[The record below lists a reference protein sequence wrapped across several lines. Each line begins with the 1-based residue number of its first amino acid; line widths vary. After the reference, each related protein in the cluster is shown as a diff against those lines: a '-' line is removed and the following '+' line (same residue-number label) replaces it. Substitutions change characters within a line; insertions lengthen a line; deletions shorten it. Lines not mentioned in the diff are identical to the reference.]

1 MKNVVGVIFPYFR
14 DTALC
19 VENKLLLIE
28 HNNGRLLYSE
38 FDGKFS
44 YLLNNC
50 DFQTGDWGEPSIT
63 LRPPNE
69 ATASTP
75 VQYWQ
80 HHPEKLIFQSCDYKA
95 FVSVDKFSVLI
106 WG

>member
-38 FDGKFS
+38 FAGKFS
-44 YLLNNC
+44 YILNTVIFRQETGESLQLLC
-50 DFQTGDWGEPSIT
+50 DLQMKP
-63 LRPPNE
+63 
-69 ATASTP
+69 
-75 VQYWQ
+75 Q
-80 HHPEKLIFQSCDYKA
+80 HQHLYNIGNIIQRNSSSSRVIIKHL
-95 FVSVDKFSVLI
+95 
-106 WG
+106 